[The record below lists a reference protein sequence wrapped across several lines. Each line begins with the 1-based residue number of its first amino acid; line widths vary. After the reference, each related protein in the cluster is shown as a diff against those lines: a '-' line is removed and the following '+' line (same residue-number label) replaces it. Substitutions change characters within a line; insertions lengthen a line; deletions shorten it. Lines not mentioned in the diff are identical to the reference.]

1 MALHGSLKQ
10 FEGLFEFLSGLNRES
25 TSEGYLGLVKIKHL
39 NSLKSDFRFEVEIWR
54 KKNCLNHQK
63 DAVRRSSLAENC
75 PIMLSK
81 LNLVLYLSNVERV
94 EITWKDMD
102 METYIQED

>member
-39 NSLKSDFRFEVEIWR
+39 NSLKSDFRFEVEIWIKKKLFKPPERCSEEKQFGR
-54 KKNCLNHQK
+54 KLSDHVVKIK
-63 DAVRRSSLAENC
+63 SSSVFVKC
-75 PIMLSK
+75 
-81 LNLVLYLSNVERV
+81 
-94 EITWKDMD
+94 
-102 METYIQED
+102 